1 MATVLCIDHDD
12 HYGQFISTQLKNNGH
27 QCIFSHHG
35 AQAIA
40 LAEEHKADLILAE
53 VMLPDVCGFEIARR
67 VRVHEE
73 LRMLPIILMSTMC
86 EEDEVRHA
94 LAQGIDG
101 FLPKPF
107 NGTTLMTMVSQ
118 HLAEARSLQVTDP
131 ITGLSGQK
139 QIRAEIQ
146 RAIVLKKKF
155 ATLYIEI
162 TGLTQFAKSHS
173 AATRDKLLR
182 HFVRIL
188 EHCRG
193 KLSPE
198 LFHAGHF
205 GNGHFFCIIEADKA
219 SEMSERLQKYWKSFL
234 EKDLPKISSGPVPAS
249 NGNDQDKLNLII
261 YLTGN
266 TVLAKRT
273 AQEYFETLAQLR
285 NKQRHGED
293 GGIVVDNRR
302 GL

>member
-12 HYGQFISTQLKNNGH
+12 QYGQFISTQLKNSGH
-27 QCIFSHHG
+27 QCVFSHQG
-35 AQAIA
+35 AKAIP
-40 LAEEHKADLILAE
+40 LAEKHEADLIISE

-67 VRVHEE
+67 IRVHEK

-107 NGTTLMTMVSQ
+107 NGTSLMTMISQ

-131 ITGLSGQK
+131 VTGLSGQK

-146 RAIVLKKKF
+146 KAIVLKQKF

-162 TGLTQFAKSHS
+162 TGLAHFARTHGE
-173 AATRDKLLR
+173 ATRDKLLR
-182 HFVRIL
+182 HFVKIL
-188 EHCRG
+188 EHCRK

-198 LFHAGHF
+198 IFHAGHF
-205 GNGHFFCIIEADKA
+205 GNGHFFSLIEADKA
-219 SEMSERLQKYWKSFL
+219 SSMGEHLQKYWKSFL
-234 EKDLPKISSGPVPAS
+234 EKDIASITDGSSPTSKEDGKVML
-249 NGNDQDKLNLII
+249 DLII

-266 TVLAKRT
+266 TILSKRT
-273 AQEYFETLAQLR
+273 PQEYFETLAQLR
-285 NKQRHGED
+285 KKQRHGED
-293 GGIVVDNRR
+293 GGIVIDNRR
-302 GL
+302 GF